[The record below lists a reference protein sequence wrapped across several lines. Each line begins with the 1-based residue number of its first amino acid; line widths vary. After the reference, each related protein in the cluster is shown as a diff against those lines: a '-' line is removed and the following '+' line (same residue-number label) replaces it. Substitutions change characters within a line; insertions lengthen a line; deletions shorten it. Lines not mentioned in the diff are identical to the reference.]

1 MIYVYCITGKPPE
14 LPTSLEISGLKYLTF
29 DNLYVVVKNVEE
41 EEFSEINFKKNLS
54 DIPWV
59 ELNARQHIEVI
70 SKIMETNTTIPFK
83 FGTVYHSE
91 DGLQKF
97 VFEYK
102 NALIENL
109 KQLEGKEEWAVKVY
123 CDCKVLSLQID
134 ELSGEAAALEK
145 QIMAS
150 SPGKAFILKRKKDE
164 LVKSEM
170 NRICKVYGQR
180 YFDEFK
186 ALSRTHV
193 LNNLLP
199 DEYTERED
207 TMILNATFL
216 ISKDK
221 VSDLEMKI
229 QAFKKSDQDSGFNIE
244 NTGPWPP
251 FSFIKINEK

>member
-14 LPTSLEISGLKYLTF
+14 LTSGLEDLGVKYLTIDKLF
-29 DNLYVVVKNVEE
+29 AVVKEVDEQ
-41 EEFSEINFKKNLS
+41 EFSEENFKKNLS

-59 ELNARQHIEVI
+59 ELNARQHVEVI
-70 SKIMETNTTIPFK
+70 CQIMESNTVVPFK
-83 FGTVYHSE
+83 FGTIYHSK
-91 DGLQKF
+91 DGLKKF
-97 VFEYK
+97 ISEYQ

-109 KQLEGKEEWAVKVY
+109 KQVEGKEEWAVKVY

-134 ELSGEAAALEK
+134 ELSEEAAAFEK

>member
-59 ELNARQHIEVI
+59 ELNARQHVEVI
-70 SKIMETNTTIPFK
+70 CQIMESNTVVPFK
-83 FGTVYHSE
+83 FGTIYHTE
-91 DGLQKF
+91 DGLKKF
-97 VFEYK
+97 ISDYS

-109 KQLEGKEEWAVKVY
+109 KQVEGKEEWAVKVY
-123 CDCKVLSLQID
+123 CDRKALSLQID
-134 ELSGEAAALEK
+134 ELSADAAALEK

-164 LVKSEM
+164 LVKNEM
-170 NRICKVYGQR
+170 DRICKIYGQQ
-180 YFDEFK
+180 YFDDFK
-186 ALSRTHV
+186 ALSQKYV

-199 DEYTERED
+199 NEHTGRED
-207 TMILNATFL
+207 TMILNAAFL
-216 ISKDK
+216 MCK
-221 VSDLEMKI
+221 VKVGDMKMKI
-229 QAFKKSDQDSGFNIE
+229 QTLKKSDEKSGFNIE

-251 FSFIKINEK
+251 FSFIEMKEK